1 MSKNT
6 NATSL
11 NHYFDGY
18 MNVCM
23 NNIPLVKAP
32 KETQTERNNL

>member
-6 NATSL
+6 NTTSL

-32 KETQTERNNL
+32 KENPNKKK